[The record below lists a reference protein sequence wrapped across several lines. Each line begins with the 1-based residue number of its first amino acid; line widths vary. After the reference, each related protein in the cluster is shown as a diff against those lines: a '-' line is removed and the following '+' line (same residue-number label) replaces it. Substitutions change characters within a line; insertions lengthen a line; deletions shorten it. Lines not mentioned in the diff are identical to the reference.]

1 MQRDVTL
8 LVIGALISLLT
19 TIFLQ
24 MTQFLISR
32 YQVNKGKV
40 NLYTKSV
47 YSKLNSKPWGIYRLS
62 SGESLI
68 IPLWIELHNTKGKKE
83 VIRNINLI
91 LYQGDKKIKSMVQSS
106 HYKNSEGIIVAF
118 GNEGTYTFILE
129 PESIVRYNLQFNLRK
144 DTELEFDTI
153 RISYYD
159 TKDKYCEYLFLDVPD
174 GWRTKNTKI
183 DDEWIK
189 INK

>member
-1 MQRDVTL
+1 
-8 LVIGALISLLT
+8 
-19 TIFLQ
+19 
-24 MTQFLISR
+24 
-32 YQVNKGKV
+32 
-40 NLYTKSV
+40 
-47 YSKLNSKPWGIYRLS
+47 
-62 SGESLI
+62 
-68 IPLWIELHNTKGKKE
+68 
-83 VIRNINLI
+83 
-91 LYQGDKKIKSMVQSS
+91 MVQSS

>member
-1 MQRDVTL
+1 M
-8 LVIGALISLLT
+8 
-19 TIFLQ
+19 
-24 MTQFLISR
+24 
-32 YQVNKGKV
+32 
-40 NLYTKSV
+40 
-47 YSKLNSKPWGIYRLS
+47 
-62 SGESLI
+62 

-83 VIRNINLI
+83 IIRNLNLV